1 MCTVSGV
8 ICFINAAFTLTGS
21 CLEISS
27 DAFRIGLGAA
37 GLAAAGWG
45 VARFGPKSIWPLSEQ
60 ATPASKTTR
69 SNMENFAGIDRSTA
83 SVAVYALKP
92 TR

>member
-1 MCTVSGV
+1 VSGV
-8 ICFINAAFTLTGS
+8 ICFINPAFTLTGS

-37 GLAAAGWG
+37 GLAAAGLG
-45 VARFGPKSIWPLSEQ
+45 VARLGPKIWPLREH
-60 ATPASKTTR
+60 ATPASKMTR

-83 SVAVYALKP
+83 SVAIYALKP